1 MVGGLDKVIY
11 LPAMLTQRL
20 GYFDAEGLDVEL
32 LSEPAGVQAE
42 TALVSGQVQGAVGFY
57 DHTLDLQVKGKSVES
72 VVQFSQA
79 PGEVEIVSTKAA
91 GKVKSAKDFKGKKLG
106 VTGLGS
112 STDFLTKYL
121 LAVKN
126 GVNVSE
132 FTPVAV
138 GAGPTFV
145 AALQQG
151 SIDAGM
157 TTDPTVATILDKK
170 AGKILVDMRT
180 PEGSQAALG
189 GPYPS
194 SSLYMQTDWVN
205 GHKSTVQKMVNA
217 FVKTLKWM
225 STHSATAIADKMPAD
240 YSQGNKFLYATAIK
254 STLPMFTKDGVM
266 PTNGPETVEKVLK
279 AFNPTIK
286 NAAGGPRQDVH
297 DRVREERGRLTV
309 ARSASVQEGG
319 YGFFP
324 TPTGRA
330 LRRGSPTRNGVPGGP
345 RRRISASAWPVRCAP
360 GASDSAGRSV
370 GSPRAI
376 GDLLGGQGPSACM
389 RDWRTSSA
397 VVGSAFGQPGL
408 RGCRQGAEDAV
419 DLGLFGLAA
428 AVEGAAQFG
437 VRLQLGAQA
446 REGERLDQ
454 VLQGTVAHRRL
465 HGRHVPSGRHHDHVC
480 LVATPA
486 HLLDDR
492 QARLVGQIVV
502 QEDQIHLGQRLQPV
516 ERLGR
521 AVRLGRDMEAR
532 HLLHVGRVDLCD
544 PGVVVHD
551 QDLDHRDS
559 SSATGSPG
567 AVRAG
572 ARSGSVSA
580 SGRTTTNSAP
590 PPNASVATALP
601 P

>member
-1 MVGGLDKVIY
+1 MRKTARYAALAASGLLALTSLTACANDAASTASTGSGGKGDGRGEKVKIMVGGLDKVIY

-79 PGEVEIVSTKAA
+79 PGEVEVVSTKAE
-91 GKVKSAKDFKGKKLG
+91 GKVRSAKDFKGKKLG

-112 STDFLTKYL
+112 STDFLTKY

-217 FVKTLKWM
+217 FVKTLAWM

-240 YSQGNKFLYATAIK
+240 YSQGDKSLYAEAIK

-286 NAAGGPRQDVH
+286 NAD
-297 DRVREERGRLTV
+297 
-309 ARSASVQEGG
+309 
-319 YGFFP
+319 
-324 TPTGRA
+324 
-330 LRRGSPTRNGVPGGP
+330 
-345 RRRISASAWPVRCAP
+345 
-360 GASDSAGRSV
+360 
-370 GSPRAI
+370 
-376 GDLLGGQGPSACM
+376 
-389 RDWRTSSA
+389 
-397 VVGSAFGQPGL
+397 
-408 RGCRQGAEDAV
+408 V
-419 DLGLFGLAA
+419 DLDKTYTTEF
-428 AVEGAAQFG
+428 VKN
-437 VRLQLGAQA
+437 
-446 REGERLDQ
+446 
-454 VLQGTVAHRRL
+454 
-465 HGRHVPSGRHHDHVC
+465 
-480 LVATPA
+480 
-486 HLLDDR
+486 
-492 QARLVGQIVV
+492 
-502 QEDQIHLGQRLQPV
+502 
-516 ERLGR
+516 
-521 AVRLGRDMEAR
+521 
-532 HLLHVGRVDLCD
+532 
-544 PGVVVHD
+544 
-551 QDLDHRDS
+551 
-559 SSATGSPG
+559 ATG
-567 AVRAG
+567 
-572 ARSGSVSA
+572 
-580 SGRTTTNSAP
+580 
-590 PPNASVATALP
+590 
-601 P
+601 